1 MNADST
7 NANQSGAEPRP
18 NVTLMIDRIPMPRS
32 KHGAA
37 PFEEIIIA
45 VDDGKLAA
53 LDFNG
58 YEERMQRLLAKRYAG
73 VKFAEKSNPCGFA
86 ACLRSYLAGELD
98 ALNEI
103 PVEPGGTEFQR
114 AAWQAL
120 RTIPA
125 GHTATYSEQAARIG
139 KPKAVRAIGAANGQN
154 PVAIVLPCHRVVGAN
169 GSLTGYAG
177 GVATKVWLLRH
188 EGAALI

>member
-1 MNADST
+1 MNST
-7 NANQSGAEPRP
+7 PGTTKSAI
-18 NVTLMIDRIPMPRS
+18 LWFDRISVPRS
-32 KHGAA
+32 KHGAV
-37 PFEEIIIA
+37 PFQEILIA
-45 VDDGKLAA
+45 VDNGKLAA

-58 YEERMQRLLAKRYAG
+58 YEARMQRLLSKRYKQ
-73 VKFAEKSNPCGFA
+73 VKFTEKSNPCGFS
-86 ACLRSYLAGELD
+86 ACLRSYLAGEID

-103 PVEPGGTEFQR
+103 PVDTGGTEFQR

-125 GHTATYSEQAARIG
+125 GRTATYAEQAARIG
-139 KPKAVRAIGAANGQN
+139 RPKAVRAIGAANGQN

-169 GSLTGYAG
+169 GSMTGYAG

>member
-1 MNADST
+1 MNATTTNTKTT
-7 NANQSGAEPRP
+7 NATTTNATKIGA
-18 NVTLMIDRIPMPRS
+18 TLWFDRITVPRS

-37 PFEEIIIA
+37 PFQEILIA
-45 VDDGKLAA
+45 VDNGKLAA

-58 YEERMQRLLAKRYAG
+58 YEERMQRLLAKRYTE
-73 VKFAEKSNPCGFA
+73 VKFTEKSNPCGFA
-86 ACLRSYLAGELD
+86 ARLRSYLAGELD

-103 PVEPGGTEFQR
+103 PVDTGGTEFQR

-125 GHTATYSEQAARIG
+125 GHTATYAEQAARIG
-139 KPKAVRAIGAANGQN
+139 KPKAVRATGAANGQN

-169 GSLTGYAG
+169 GSMTGYAG
-177 GVATKVWLLRH
+177 GVATWQR
-188 EGAALI
+188 ADQ